1 MEGSRGARVCPKQQ
15 TRATRYAPVIDQ
27 APKASRLTRRDLWI
41 ALAVFAVALASRLV
55 FLAASPDR
63 SWPHS
68 AYHEGDAIVWAQ
80 WAEAIAA
87 GRAGEFNSGLPFY
100 PPAVAYLIAVLGPA
114 GAGLSYAALKVL
126 WCAMSAGACG
136 VAYLAFAYV
145 FPRRVALIAS
155 AWCAFSFALGVA
167 ATSLNNET
175 PYLLLV
181 CLIVLG
187 TLRLADRPRLWLAA
201 SVGLLHGLANLTR
214 PEHTLLLMMLMGYLA
229 WRWVRRPAPRVEDA
243 GVRSGVL
250 PPSSVFSPRP
260 SLTVVRAIVML
271 LVVGLGFVLTC
282 VPWSVHATRAN
293 MRYNRHPTPAVFRP
307 DYATM
312 TPPWEADARAFFDSL
327 PEFCRRWV
335 GAYLYTEVNRR
346 AYDRVTA
353 DRLRSILLEDF
364 GYIPEPVRAFT
375 LVSSAG
381 PINFALA
388 NHPGAHGEFSKVALD
403 ARFNPDPDIALSL
416 PSHLRLYNR
425 GGSVG
430 LAYLAGDPGA
440 AARSAVLKVR
450 NFWGG
455 VTLGLTARNLP
466 YGRVGERRPVDL
478 ITHAPWAGP
487 WWRAAVSAVI
497 LAGVAVA
504 ARRRQGG
511 VWMIVILYKVAVT
524 LLFFGYARQAVSI
537 LPAFALFGAV
547 AIDAAAELI
556 ARRASLVRRAPI
568 AGGLV
573 LLALAAADLTVLFIR
588 AVPRIEGLTRPAPR
602 WGPDAFES
610 VARIRIGQGPPGA
623 PAGPGS
629 SGPSTAAPTG
639 THP

>member
-1 MEGSRGARVCPKQQ
+1 M
-15 TRATRYAPVIDQ
+15 
-27 APKASRLTRRDLWI
+27 
-41 ALAVFAVALASRLV
+41 

-100 PPAVAYLIAVLGPA
+100 PPAVAYLIAGLGPA
-114 GAGLSYAALKVL
+114 GAGLSYAAIKVL

-136 VAYLAFAYV
+136 VAYLAFAYA

-155 AWCAFSFALGVA
+155 AWCVFSFALGVA

-187 TLRLADRPRLWLAA
+187 TLCLADRPRLWLAA
-201 SVGLLHGLANLTR
+201 TLGVLHGLANLTR
-214 PEHTLLLMMLMGYLA
+214 PEHTLLLAMLTAYLA
-229 WRWVRRPAPRVEDA
+229 WRWVRDA
-243 GVRSGVL
+243 GLRTEDSG
-250 PPSSVFSPRP
+250 PSSHWSRRP
-260 SLTVVRAIVML
+260 LFPARAIVVL
-271 LVVGLGFVLTC
+271 LVVGFAFVLTC
-282 VPWSVHATRAN
+282 LPWSVHATRAN
-293 MRYNRHPTPAVFRP
+293 VRYNRPTTVPFRP
-307 DYATM
+307 DYAAM
-312 TPPWEADARAFFDSL
+312 KPPWEADARAFFDSL

-353 DRLRSILLEDF
+353 ERLRSILLEDF

-388 NHPGAHGEFSKVALD
+388 NHPGAHGEFSKIALD
-403 ARFNPDPDIALSL
+403 ARFSPDPDIALSL

-430 LAYLAGDPGA
+430 LGYLAGDPGA
-440 AARSAVLKVR
+440 AARNAGLKAQ
-450 NFWGG
+450 NFWSG
-455 VTLGLTARNLP
+455 VTLGLTAGNLP
-466 YGRVGERRPVDL
+466 YGRVGERRPVDM
-478 ITHAPWAGP
+478 ITQAPGAGP

-497 LAGVAVA
+497 LAGVVVA
-504 ARRRQGG
+504 ARCRRGG

-537 LPAFALFGAV
+537 LPAFALMGAL
-547 AIDAAAELI
+547 AIDASLTGLI
-556 ARRASLVRRAPI
+556 RRGVPRRAPSV
-568 AGGLV
+568 AGLV
-573 LLALAAADLTVLFIR
+573 VLFSLAAADLSVLFSR
-588 AVPRIEGLTRPAPR
+588 AAPRIEGPARPAPR
-602 WGPDAFES
+602 WGQGSFES
-610 VARIRIGQGPPGA
+610 VGTIKIEHAAAARPGGA

-629 SGPSTAAPTG
+629 TAPSTGAPTG
-639 THP
+639 TRP